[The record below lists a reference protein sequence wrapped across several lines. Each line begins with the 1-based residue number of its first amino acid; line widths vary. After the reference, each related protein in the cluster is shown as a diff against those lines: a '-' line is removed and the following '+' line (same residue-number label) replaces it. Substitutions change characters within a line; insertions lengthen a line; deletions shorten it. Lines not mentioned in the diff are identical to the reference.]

1 MKPELFF
8 MAALASIGAAFS
20 CGGRGSPEIR
30 DASQNVG
37 ADAAVLPGS
46 GGSTAG
52 TGGVFASGGIAT
64 GGVPG
69 SGGVAATGGTPASG
83 GGTGTSTGGTATGAS
98 TGGST
103 ASGGTTAIGGTTAS
117 GGTTAT
123 GGSTA
128 FGGTTATGGSTALG
142 GTTTAGGT
150 TATGGSTAFCGTTAT
165 GGTTASGGTS
175 TGGTTATGG
184 VGGAGGA
191 TATGGTTNISWDFP
205 NDTQGWLGD
214 FADYPPGIGTGYDLQ
229 YGWAALPAE
238 VGPGGGLRLNGN
250 NHSDDLFMYVMCEI
264 TGLAPQ
270 TRYLLD
276 VVAVIDT
283 NAPADCNGIGGSPGG
298 SVTVKLGAS
307 PIQPQASTDSQGWL
321 RLNIDKGNQ
330 SVGGVDMKAVGNLG
344 NTNTC
349 PNTTYQSKTF
359 TLSGFSV
366 ASAGDGTLW
375 VILGTDSGFEGITTL
390 YYDRIAVTL
399 RPSK

>member
-1 MKPELFF
+1 

-103 ASGGTTAIGGTTAS
+103 ASGGTTAI
-117 GGTTAT
+117 
-123 GGSTA
+123 
-128 FGGTTATGGSTALG
+128 
-142 GTTTAGGT
+142 
-150 TATGGSTAFCGTTAT
+150 